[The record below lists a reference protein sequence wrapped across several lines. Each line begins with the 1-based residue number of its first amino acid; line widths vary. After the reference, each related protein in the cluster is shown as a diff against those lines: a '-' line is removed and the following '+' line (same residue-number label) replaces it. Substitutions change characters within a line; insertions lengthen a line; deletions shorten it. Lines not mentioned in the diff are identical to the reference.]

1 MVRNGL
7 RNLKDEIK
15 KMDEEEKETKK
26 PNKIESL
33 VKMILEFKNQ
43 NQERKGLKML
53 TSDQMIKK
61 LPISLAKV
69 KAKNNSEKLKKK
81 KKQ

>member
-1 MVRNGL
+1 
-7 RNLKDEIK
+7 
-15 KMDEEEKETKK
+15 MDEEEKETKK
-26 PNKIESL
+26 PNKIASL

>member
-1 MVRNGL
+1 
-7 RNLKDEIK
+7 
-15 KMDEEEKETKK
+15 MDEEEKETKK
-26 PNKIESL
+26 PNKIASL

-81 KKQ
+81 QKQ

>member
-1 MVRNGL
+1 
-7 RNLKDEIK
+7 
-15 KMDEEEKETKK
+15 MDEQEKETKK
-26 PNKIESL
+26 PNKIASL

-81 KKQ
+81 QKQ

>member
-1 MVRNGL
+1 
-7 RNLKDEIK
+7 
-15 KMDEEEKETKK
+15 
-26 PNKIESL
+26 
-33 VKMILEFKNQ
+33 MILEFKNQ